1 MMRHFLVPFVLIA
14 LLSGCSSDKTG
25 IRVTNDSAA
34 ASSATGS
41 RREPIFY
48 NGKTYQLDFAPLDGG
63 SFAMAVSGMGK
74 GQQKDAVAV
83 ATSSLRCFKCPDGQN
98 GTLTDQP
105 EYVDSQWRMTAR
117 CT

>member
-1 MMRHFLVPFVLIA
+1 MMRKSVFLMCVAVL
-14 LLSGCSSDKTG
+14 LTGCSQNDGG

-34 ASSATGS
+34 AASSSNS

-63 SFAMAVSGMGK
+63 RFAMAVNGMGK

-83 ATSSLRCFKCPDGQN
+83 ATSSLRYFKCPDGQN
-98 GTLTDQP
+98 GVLTDNPQ
-105 EYVDSQWRMTAR
+105 YVDNQWRMTAR
-117 CT
+117 CG